1 MVSVMLVVVLIDFVV
16 LPLLLVRL
24 GLEGILLSEL
34 YFYLEVELF
43 VVLFGCC
50 VALSCSFNLD
60 SIVILIRFCSLA
72 SASSES
78 RMDNPT

>member
-1 MVSVMLVVVLIDFVV
+1 MVEAVVASVMLVVVWIDFVV

-34 YFYLEVELF
+34 YFYLEIELF

-50 VALSCSFNLD
+50 VALS
-60 SIVILIRFCSLA
+60 
-72 SASSES
+72 
-78 RMDNPT
+78 

>member
-1 MVSVMLVVVLIDFVV
+1 MVVSVMLLVMLVVVLIDFVV

-34 YFYLEVELF
+34 YFYLEIELF

-50 VALSCSFNLD
+50 VALS
-60 SIVILIRFCSLA
+60 
-72 SASSES
+72 
-78 RMDNPT
+78 